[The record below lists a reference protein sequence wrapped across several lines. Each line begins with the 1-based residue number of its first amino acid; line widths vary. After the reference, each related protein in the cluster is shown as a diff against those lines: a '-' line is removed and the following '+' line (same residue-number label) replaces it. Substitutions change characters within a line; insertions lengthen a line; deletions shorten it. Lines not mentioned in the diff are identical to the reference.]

1 MRNDGLVVMMRL
13 MASSEVVIL
22 ILASSEGV
30 KAWMVAQVMI
40 MRLALVM
47 EVLTE
52 LVVAATSCAPLA
64 IPIDA
69 KHVPSI
75 DFHTTFRDTP

>member
-1 MRNDGLVVMMRL
+1 MRNDGLEVMMRL

-40 MRLALVM
+40 MRMALVM

-52 LVVAATSCAPLA
+52 LVVAAT
-64 IPIDA
+64 
-69 KHVPSI
+69 
-75 DFHTTFRDTP
+75 